1 MNLLRIAISYEP
13 RVRAVY
19 HGRTD
24 FSDRSQTMRMEMVI
38 EKLVYSPLN
47 HMTRLLVRQYLIDM
61 SNYLC
66 AYSPLTPQKANI
78 CPR

>member
-1 MNLLRIAISYEP
+1 MNLLRIAISYKP

-24 FSDRSQTMRMEMVI
+24 FSDSSQTMRMEMII

-47 HMTRLLVRQYLIDM
+47 HMTLLLAREYFIDM
-61 SNYLC
+61 SSYLC
-66 AYSPLTPQKANI
+66 VYAPLTPQKVNI
-78 CPR
+78 WPR